1 MNDILI
7 VLRCCG
13 GMAILGS
20 IALLIAVLV
29 KSFKK
34 QSNTK

>member
-7 VLRCCG
+7 MLRCCG

-20 IALLIAVLV
+20 IALLIVVLV
-29 KSFKK
+29 KTFKNK
-34 QSNTK
+34 KAK